1 MMSFSIIKR
10 SIQTKIFHPIQH
22 TRSLLAWKRWYRSPW
37 LSFVG
42 LPIIFGNAI
51 PKSGSKLLQQLLRG
65 FGAIGPFVEIG
76 SGPIRMITMEGRQ
89 RSESEL
95 LADLKGLRLGDI
107 ALGYL
112 RATPEHLNF
121 FRKAQQLPSPKWA
134 HYFIYRDPRDLLV
147 SQVYYATDIY
157 VDHALHEYYNRLPN
171 MDERLKAVIKGI
183 YEDEK
188 VNRPGIAD
196 QYARFMAWLNFPAV
210 MPVRFEDLIQNRTQT
225 IYAMLDHLETAGYI
239 IPFDRQTAIEKIM
252 LAIDPKHS
260 PTFRKG
266 VVGDW
271 RAHFTDEHKRLFKE
285 TAGDLLIQ
293 LGYEQNNDW

>member
-1 MMSFSIIKR
+1 MRYTFMKR
-10 SIQTKIFHPIQH
+10 AVQTGIVHPARH
-22 TRSLLAWKRWYRSPW
+22 ARALLAWKRYR
-37 LSFVG
+37 FTG
-42 LPIIFGNAI
+42 LPVIFGNAI

-65 FGAIGPFVEIG
+65 FGAVGPFVEIS

-89 RSESEL
+89 RSTDEVL
-95 LADLKGLRLGDI
+95 TDLGNLRAGDI

-112 RATPEHLNF
+112 RATPEHMSF
-121 FRKAQQLPSPKWA
+121 FTQARQNSSPAWA

-147 SQVYYATDIY
+147 SQVFYATNLY
-157 VDHALHEYYNRLPN
+157 EGHALHDYYNRLPN
-171 MDERLKAVIKGI
+171 MDERLKAVIQGI

-188 VNRPGIAD
+188 ANRLGIAD
-196 QYARFMAWLNFPAV
+196 QYARFVDWLNTPAV
-210 MPVRFEDLIQNRTQT
+210 MSVRFEDLINNRPQT
-225 IYAMLDHLETAGYI
+225 IGNMLDHLEATGYK
-239 IPFDRQTAIEKIM
+239 IPLDRQTAIDKVM
-252 LAIDPKHS
+252 RSIDPKRS

-271 RAHFTDEHKRLFKE
+271 RSHFTEEHKRLFKE

>member
-1 MMSFSIIKR
+1 MPFNSMKR
-10 SIQTKIFHPIQH
+10 AVQTRVLHPARH
-22 TRSLLAWKRWYRSPW
+22 ARALLAWKRV
-37 LSFVG
+37 SFRG
-42 LPIIFGNAI
+42 LPVIFGNAI

-76 SGPIRMITMEGRQ
+76 GGPIRMITMQGRQ
-89 RSESEL
+89 RSQAEI
-95 LADLKGLRLGDI
+95 LADLGSLRPGDI

-112 RATPEHLNF
+112 RAMPEHLSF
-121 FRKAQQLPSPKWA
+121 FTQAQQSASPTWA

-147 SQVYYATDIY
+147 SQVHYATEIY
-157 VDHALHEYYNRLPN
+157 EDHALHEYYNRLSN
-171 MDERLKAVIKGI
+171 MDERLKAVIQGI

-188 VNRPGIAD
+188 ANRPGIAD
-196 QYARFMAWLNFPAV
+196 QYARFTAWLNFPAV
-210 MPVRFEDLIQNRTQT
+210 MPVRFEDLIQNRSQT
-225 IYAMLDHLETAGYI
+225 ISAMLDHLETTGYK
-239 IPFDRQTAIEKIM
+239 IPLDRPIAIEKVM
-252 LAIDPKHS
+252 KAIDPKRS

-271 RAHFTDEHKRLFKE
+271 RTHFTEEHKRLFKE

>member
-1 MMSFSIIKR
+1 MPFTL
-10 SIQTKIFHPIQH
+10 IQRAVQTRILHPARH
-22 TRSLLAWKRWYRSPW
+22 VRALLAWKRV
-37 LSFVG
+37 SFAG

-76 SGPIRMITMEGRQ
+76 SGPIRMITMDGRQ
-89 RSESEL
+89 RSEAEI
-95 LADLKGLRLGDI
+95 LADLGHLRAGDI

-112 RATPEHLNF
+112 RATPEHLSF
-121 FRKAQQLPSPKWA
+121 FAQAQQKASPAWA

-147 SQVYYATDIY
+147 SQVYYATEIY
-157 VDHALHEYYNRLPN
+157 EDHALHDYYNRLPN
-171 MDERLKAVIKGI
+171 MDERLKAVIQGI

-188 VNRPGIAD
+188 ASRPGIAD

-210 MPVRFEDLIQNRTQT
+210 MPVRFEDLIQDRPHT
-225 IYAMLDHLETAGYI
+225 ISAMLDHLEVTGYK
-239 IPFDRQTAIEKIM
+239 IPLDRQVAIEKVIQ
-252 LAIDPKHS
+252 AIDPKRS

-271 RAHFTDEHKRLFKE
+271 RNHFTDEHKRLFKE
-285 TAGDLLIQ
+285 TVGDLLIR
-293 LGYEQNNDW
+293 LGYENNNDW